1 MATGFSVDLNAL
13 EQAASGVEGLLD
25 EFGQSTVTSIALS
38 SSEVGHDGLANALSG
53 FLDRWQYGVTNLVND
68 GKEVSS
74 RLTANVNAYRAAE
87 DDTRTRI
94 ENING
99 ELEGSGTDPGV
110 R

>member
-13 EQAASGVEGLLD
+13 EEAASGVDGVLD
-25 EFGQSTVTSIALS
+25 EFSQLAVTDITLSATV
-38 SSEVGHDGLANALSG
+38 VGHDGLANALSG
-53 FLDRWQYGVTNLVND
+53 FVGRWQYGVTNLVND

-87 DDTRTRI
+87 DNTRMRI
-94 ENING
+94 QDING
-99 ELEGSGTDPGV
+99 ELESSGTDPGV

>member
-1 MATGFSVDLNAL
+1 M
-13 EQAASGVEGLLD
+13 
-25 EFGQSTVTSIALS
+25 
-38 SSEVGHDGLANALSG
+38 VGHDGLTNALSG
-53 FLDRWQYGVTNLVND
+53 FASRWQYGVTNLVND

-87 DDTRTRI
+87 DNTRMRI
-94 ENING
+94 QDING